1 MDGVKGFFQK
11 NGGGL
16 IGGLVALIL
25 ACTSLYRFVIG
36 IVLVIIGIWAGN
48 YIQKNKQSV
57 KEKLKNL
64 IDRM

>member
-1 MDGVKGFFQK
+1 MDGVKSFFQK

-16 IGGLVALIL
+16 IGGLIALIL

-36 IVLVIIGIWAGN
+36 VVLVAFGVWLGN
-48 YIQKNKQSV
+48 YIQKNKESV